1 MRVVRELPPAA
12 RVYLPAVVLSACCA
26 LLIAPYDGVP
36 WLTAAVLAALFLAGE
51 LARAPLPPV
60 LFAAALLLPPGAA
73 ALVAVPGALAA
84 PVRGEPRGVRRV
96 WHAAQLSLAVY
107 AAAGARGLLD
117 DGRSDR
123 LPGLLLPAAGVAL
136 VFWLVS
142 AALSVGVLIAAER
155 VPPVPA
161 WRDALLGTLAPNLT
175 YALVGLLAAV
185 LWQGPYGGLA
195 AVLALL
201 PTHIARWVAGQA
213 QRERA
218 THQATVRALVQAV
231 EIKDR
236 YTRGH
241 SERVGRAS
249 ALIAREIGLPAER
262 VEALRLAGIL
272 HDIGKIGV
280 PTRVLRKDGP
290 LTPEERRI
298 IELHPGY
305 GHDIVRGI
313 DFLDDARSAI
323 LHHHE
328 RMDGSGYPHGL
339 AGDAIPSSARVVAV
353 ADAFDAMTST
363 RSYQR
368 AREVGE
374 ALGELRR
381 CSGRHFDPEMVEA
394 LVRIV
399 DRDGWNPALTTDE
412 PEPFAAGGS
421 AGVAPAAGRVVA
433 PRRHARGGPDRM
445 PGRRGGKG
453 RRA

>member
-1 MRVVRELPPAA
+1 M
-12 RVYLPAVVLSACCA
+12 
-26 LLIAPYDGVP
+26 
-36 WLTAAVLAALFLAGE
+36 
-51 LARAPLPPV
+51 
-60 LFAAALLLPPGAA
+60 
-73 ALVAVPGALAA
+73 
-84 PVRGEPRGVRRV
+84 
-96 WHAAQLSLAVY
+96 
-107 AAAGARGLLD
+107 
-117 DGRSDR
+117 
-123 LPGLLLPAAGVAL
+123 
-136 VFWLVS
+136 
-142 AALSVGVLIAAER
+142 
-155 VPPVPA
+155 
-161 WRDALLGTLAPNLT
+161 
-175 YALVGLLAAV
+175 
-185 LWQGPYGGLA
+185 
-195 AVLALL
+195 
-201 PTHIARWVAGQA
+201 
-213 QRERA
+213 
-218 THQATVRALVQAV
+218 
-231 EIKDR
+231 
-236 YTRGH
+236 
-241 SERVGRAS
+241 
-249 ALIAREIGLPAER
+249 
-262 VEALRLAGIL
+262 EALRLAGIL

-339 AGDAIPSSARVVAV
+339 VSDAIPSSARVVAV
-353 ADAFDAMTST
+353 ADAFDAMTSA

-368 AREVGE
+368 AREVGD

-412 PEPFAAGGS
+412 PEPFAAAPGPASTSLRSPDGS
-421 AGVAPAAGRVVA
+421 SRRAGD
-433 PRRHARGGPDRM
+433 ARGHGGPDRT